1 MALTDAQKAT
11 VLKAE
16 QLNYFKTK
24 QDTANQTKF
33 DGKVDKADGKSLIA
47 DTEITRLGGIETG
60 AQVNVI
66 ESVSVKNE
74 DIVTV
79 TNKGVQIDLSA
90 YAKSA
95 DYTTALTYKGTVDTY
110 SALPTEGMKTGDVYN
125 VTAADAEHGINA
137 GDNVAYNGTG
147 WDNLAGVVDL
157 SGKVD
162 KADGKSLIADTE
174 ITRLASIETGAQV
187 NVIES
192 VSVKNEDIVAVT
204 DKGVEIDLSAYAK
217 TADVTYATND
227 VIDAMF

>member
-1 MALTDAQKAT
+1 MALTDEQKAT

-47 DTEITRLGGIETG
+47 DTEITRL
-60 AQVNVI
+60 
-66 ESVSVKNE
+66 
-74 DIVTV
+74 
-79 TNKGVQIDLSA
+79 
-90 YAKSA
+90 
-95 DYTTALTYKGTVDTY
+95 
-110 SALPTEGMKTGDVYN
+110 
-125 VTAADAEHGINA
+125 A
-137 GDNVAYNGTG
+137 G
-147 WDNLAGVVDL
+147 
-157 SGKVD
+157 
-162 KADGKSLIADTE
+162 
-174 ITRLASIETGAQV
+174 IETGAQV